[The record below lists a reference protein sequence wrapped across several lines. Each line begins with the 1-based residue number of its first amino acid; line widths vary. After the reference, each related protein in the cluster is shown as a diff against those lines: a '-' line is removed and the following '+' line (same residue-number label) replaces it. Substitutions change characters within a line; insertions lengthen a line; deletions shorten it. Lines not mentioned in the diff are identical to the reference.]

1 MDEALNTAGIT
12 TSQFTENQ
20 DVLTAFLQGN
30 TTAFWEYANAASTAA
45 GLDYSK
51 MGGLADQLAANQ
63 IALDTTSQSAMSYA
77 SLMEALGLATIKT
90 VTVSVPVT
98 RTINGKEFTTYHPE
112 QIQVLE
118 YLKDSSGSPLPF
130 DPPPSGGGGG
140 GGDDYETKTDKYYNE
155 INAIEKLNTQL
166 EKLAELREKGNLSP
180 EEYRSNLDQ
189 TAKYYRDL
197 QNQLHN
203 YNESLR
209 KDQATL
215 ITEIAELGASDA
227 ISVKNG
233 VLIANKDAI
242 SKLSSTTQEK
252 N

>member
-1 MDEALNTAGIT
+1 M
-12 TSQFTENQ
+12 
-20 DVLTAFLQGN
+20 LTAFLKVIQLLFGS
-30 TTAFWEYANAASTAA
+30 TNAATAA

-98 RTINGKEFTTYHPE
+98 RTINNLPHPE